1 MAIQLCYPP
10 TLKHGELGN
19 PSGNPRTEWRFPVCR
34 LQPRRR
40 EGWTTGKHQRQSI
53 VGDGNIEKPP
63 ALKAKGV
70 IRISMVP
77 LYDFIKYIYIYM
89 IFYILMSFG

>member
-1 MAIQLCYPP
+1 M
-10 TLKHGELGN
+10 
-19 PSGNPRTEWRFPVCR
+19 
-34 LQPRRR
+34 
-40 EGWTTGKHQRQSI
+40 
-53 VGDGNIEKPP
+53 GDGNIEKPP

-77 LYDFIKYIYIYM
+77 LYDFIIYIYM